1 MWNMCLH
8 TQQTSGVHGLTNR
21 HYTIIFI
28 VSFIIID
35 SGFIADFL
43 LTHLNTELYN
53 RIAANSSNVFRNV
66 HFSTLE

>member
-8 TQQTSGVHGLTNR
+8 TRQTSGVHGFTNR
-21 HYTIIFI
+21 HYTIVFI
-28 VSFIIID
+28 VSFIIMD

-43 LTHLNTELYN
+43 QTHLNTELYN

-66 HFSTLE
+66 NFLTLE